1 MLYYLFFS
9 VLSFAIIIISVNKA
23 IDYYSFVTIE
33 KQMMEKADLSE
44 LSFREVLANHERS
57 KAEGKVTD
65 VPRSAL
71 ETLKATGKEVRIYDR
86 DLKLVGLAVDGIII
100 KDGYPLIFKDNIEN
114 ALQGNY
120 SYKVTDSKLLYFA
133 VPIQDMYYQNSYVFE
148 FVEDLSYFYAILDQI
163 RSILLVGAG
172 GFLVLITL
180 SSLFIARNTTK
191 PIIYLLGATEKFSNQ
206 QFQPVIM
213 NRKDELGMLADG
225 LNRMGIQLNDYIQYQ
240 KQFVSNVSHEL
251 KTPLAAIRGFSQ
263 YLHEG
268 ENKDP
273 ELQKIY
279 SHLVQESDRLT
290 RLINELLLLSRF
302 DKGGPGEIGTERT
315 DLSELAH
322 RVAAEMRQKAKDK
335 GITLEVVT
343 PGKAA
348 FVEVNPLLMSHAI
361 ANLIDNAIKYS
372 DAGTRVRIETSVRQK
387 EAVIQIHDQ
396 GIGINEDEIPRVQ
409 ERFYRARNANSAKGS
424 GLGLS
429 ICKEIVEKCN
439 GVLVIESGKDSGTT
453 VSIVLPLFGSYK
465 TVTSLL

>member
-1 MLYYLFFS
+1 M
-9 VLSFAIIIISVNKA
+9 
-23 IDYYSFVTIE
+23 
-33 KQMMEKADLSE
+33 SE

-57 KAEGKVTD
+57 KAEGQVTN

-86 DLKLVGLAVDGIII
+86 NQKLVGLAVNGIIV
-100 KDGYPLIFKDNIEN
+100 KDGHPLIFKDNIEN

-148 FVEDLSYFYAILDQI
+148 FVEDISYFYAILDQI
-163 RSILLVGAG
+163 RSILFVGAG
-172 GFLVLITL
+172 GFLVLITF

-206 QFQPVIM
+206 QFQPVTM

-225 LNRMGIQLNDYIQYQ
+225 LNRMGIQLNHYIQYQ

-263 YLHEG
+263 YLHE
-268 ENKDP
+268 EEKKDP

-290 RLINELLLLSRF
+290 RLIDELLLLSRF
-302 DKGGPGEIGTERT
+302 DKAGPEEIDTERT

-322 RVAAEMRQKAKDK
+322 RVAAEMRLKAEDK
-335 GITLEVVT
+335 GITLEVK

-387 EAVIQIHDQ
+387 EAVIQIRDQ

-439 GVLVIESGKDSGTT
+439 GSLVVESEKGSGTT

-465 TVTSLL
+465 TVTRLL